1 MMLPMMNFEDI
12 DVDTPYGDG
21 DGPGTRLKIDTHSP
35 SGCHGKCPATVAATA
50 KMWRCDGH

>member
-1 MMLPMMNFEDI
+1 MLPMMNFENI

-50 KMWRCDGH
+50 KMRRCDGH